1 MDEPEGPEEF
11 FAGHPAAFA
20 VFDRVRSILDEA
32 GPHQVRTSKS
42 QVCFR
47 RGRGFAFLWLPG
59 RYLRGDVAEV
69 VLSIAMD
76 RPIVSARFKEVVQP
90 APGHWMH
97 HLEVRDPG
105 EIDDEVATWL
115 RDAADRAGPQMTSK

>member
-59 RYLRGDVAEV
+59 RYLRGDV
-69 VLSIAMD
+69 MD